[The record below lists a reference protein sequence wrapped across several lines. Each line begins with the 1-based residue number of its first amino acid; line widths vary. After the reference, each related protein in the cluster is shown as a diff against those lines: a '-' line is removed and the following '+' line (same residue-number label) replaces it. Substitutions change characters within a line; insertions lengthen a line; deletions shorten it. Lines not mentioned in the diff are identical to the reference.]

1 MPKSLS
7 RLEDIPRYDSIAESI
22 HDGGRIIFIHGNDPT
37 CRELSI
43 DKRGR
48 KSTKAS
54 VLY

>member
-7 RLEDIPRYDSIAESI
+7 RLEDIPRYGSIAESI
-22 HDGGRIIFIHGNDPT
+22 RDGGRIIFIHGSDLA
-37 CRELSI
+37 CCELSI

-48 KSTKAS
+48 KSIKAS